1 MQSGVVFVKR
11 LNLFAKGNLDVHD
24 TLHSLVLDGQVRWN
38 GINSLLRERGSPV
51 TIRIRHETSTGS
63 EAVLQAGG
71 AVPPELA
78 DLQLPLAPYP
88 LTTQFGRTLFDT
100 QADAY
105 VLSIQ
110 PDVQVKPGRHRR
122 AGFLFYPQN
131 FAQWPQPAKDWLQA
145 DFEPTRL
152 LPVDEAM
159 ANLAAVID
167 RLRTR
172 HDAPIL
178 IYNMSS
184 VIPGE
189 TVHCHAGLDDVFS
202 TRIRQFNL
210 ALIELSRQTGISIV
224 DIDHLFAWHGASAL
238 KFDATHFTELGCR
251 VVAEEV
257 LRILADCGLLPED
270 GEQR

>member
-1 MQSGVVFVKR
+1 MKR

-24 TLHSLVLDGQVRWN
+24 SLHSLVLDGQVRWN
-38 GINSLLRERGSPV
+38 GINSLLRECASPV

-63 EAVLQAGG
+63 EAVLQASG
-71 AVPPELA
+71 AVPSELA

-88 LTTQFGRTLFDT
+88 VTAQFGRTLFET
-100 QADAY
+100 VADAY

-131 FAQWPQPAKDWLQA
+131 FAQWPEQAKDWLQSH
-145 DFEPTRL
+145 FEPTRL
-152 LPVDEAM
+152 LTVDEAM
-159 ANLAAVID
+159 ANLAAVIGKM
-167 RLRTR
+167 RAA

-178 IYNMSS
+178 VYNMSS

-210 ALIELSRQTGISIV
+210 ALVELSRQTGISIV
-224 DIDHLFAWHGASAL
+224 DVDHLFAWHGASAL

-251 VVAEEV
+251 LVAQEV
-257 LRILADCGLLPED
+257 LRILADCGLLPEWGD
-270 GEQR
+270 RP